1 MWNFQFMDN
10 LGGKEWPGLAED
22 AANWSRWVLWVL
34 FVMNVSEYTQSNL
47 LSRPRL
53 AARRMKKWNSSEQSI
68 HVLMSALND
77 FVFKNCL
84 RKKTSWII
92 VYDLTIHMMKVWTIQ
107 TNILIK
113 TFKRKESFN
122 CQNEVCGEL
131 FYSTH
136 LNLDNFRPATQFFI
150 SLHSPRQPF
159 FAELHFLIWLNLYLN
174 EIKCRHFGLN

>member
-10 LGGKEWPGLAED
+10 LGGKEWPGLAVD

-47 LSRPRL
+47 LNRPRL

-68 HVLMSALND
+68 HGLMSALND
-77 FVFKNCL
+77 SAFKNCL
-84 RKKTSWII
+84 HKKTSWIELLYMPWPYDEI
-92 VYDLTIHMMKVWTIQ
+92 VGH
-107 TNILIK
+107 TNKRLDEK
-113 TFKRKESFN
+113 FKRNESFN

-136 LNLDNFRPATQFFI
+136 LNLDNFRPATQFFYFSSFSPPAIFCWITFSHLVEFI
-150 SLHSPRQPF
+150 SK
-159 FAELHFLIWLNLYLN
+159 WN
-174 EIKCRHFGLN
+174 